1 MDEKTISEWGGGGIS
16 PPSIK
21 RSDPR
26 GWIVASG
33 LAGLVAAWLALALL
47 WRPWLGSAIPPGSLG
62 EHARAMFELA
72 LHAALPVLFRDDAAG
87 YLRFLATL
95 SDGQRFGAQWRLTI
109 AALMA
114 ALPAIFLAK
123 PMLRARD
130 GLTHLRGSSRHS
142 GPEAVELLRSTL
154 RKRVQRRPD
163 HEIAP
168 GISYPADLFTR
179 HILMVAGVGAGK
191 STLIKGLIGKVVAA
205 GEQMLLFDPKG
216 EFTSTYGGPELLA
229 PWDAR
234 SLVWDVARDMRNL
247 LDMRRFAASM
257 IRESHDPMWSNASR
271 QLLVG
276 LMVHLKATMG
286 DGWGWSELR
295 KLIALPQAQL
305 LAIMRRRHPE
315 AIRAVEKASVTS
327 AGILINLSSFCSTIF
342 DLAEAWGDSPPERR
356 ISFVEWTKGASKF
369 PQVILQGHGAYADLT
384 KSYVEGILGI
394 VSAIVNSVEME
405 DDPNRKVWFIADEF
419 GQMGKIP
426 VLRPLFDV
434 GRSRGF
440 RCVVA
445 CQDFAQLEEL
455 YGAPMVKAL
464 INMCGTLVVGQ
475 MMQGETAE
483 QLCKAFG
490 TREVERAN
498 VSTSHGGSGAGASQ
512 TTSLSY
518 SRDEVPLYKPSEL
531 SSRLGL
537 TEDGDGVVLIL
548 FTGGKAY
555 ELFWPHFPT
564 KRERAPH
571 VPAPWTLG
579 IAVSQDG
586 DSDEDSVM
594 SRAQSGGDESPP
606 ETPP

>member
-1 MDEKTISEWGGGGIS
+1 MDEKTVSEWGGGVTT

-21 RSDPR
+21 RVDPR
-26 GWIVASG
+26 GWIAASVF
-33 LAGLVAAWLALALL
+33 AGVGVGWLALSLL
-47 WRPWLGSAIPPGSLG
+47 WRPWLSSAIPPGTLG
-62 EHARAMFELA
+62 EHARAALELA
-72 LHAALPVLFRDDAAG
+72 LHAALPALFREDAAA
-87 YLRFLATL
+87 YLRFIGTL
-95 SDGQRFGAQWRLTI
+95 SDGQRFGAQWRMAI
-109 AALMA
+109 AALTA
-114 ALPAIFLAK
+114 ALPAIILAR

-130 GLTHLRGSSRHS
+130 GLVHLRGSSRHS
-142 GPEAVELLRSTL
+142 GREALELLRSSL
-154 RKRVQRRPD
+154 RKRVLRRPD

-168 GISYPADLFTR
+168 GVAYPADLFTR

-234 SLVWDVARDMRNL
+234 SLAWDVARDMRNL

-276 LMVHLKATMG
+276 LLVHLKATMG
-286 DGWGWSELR
+286 DEWGWSELR
-295 KLIALPQAQL
+295 ELIALPQAEL
-305 LAIMRRRHPE
+305 LAIMRKRHKE

-342 DLAEAWGDSPPERR
+342 DLAEAWGDAPPDRR

-369 PQVILQGHGAYADLT
+369 PQIIMQGHGAYADLT

-498 VSTSHGGSGAGASQ
+498 VSTSQGGSGAGSGR

-555 ELFWPHFPT
+555 ELFWPHFPN
-564 KRERAPH
+564 KRERAAH

-579 IAVSQDG
+579 IVSPQ
-586 DSDEDSVM
+586 DSDPDENPVLSGT
-594 SRAQSGGDESPP
+594 QSGADGSPP
-606 ETPP
+606 EARP